1 MHECANCSTF
11 SSWNPASANKFF
23 VFYNL
28 HIETLIPRTRYFLF
42 FLKLHS
48 IFWKEYFSGDDY
60 DDGLYLD
67 ITITLCRRGEF
78 FDAWIRSNHTILYLH
93 IQSTRNQ

>member
-11 SSWNPASANKFF
+11 SSWNPATANKFF

-28 HIETLIPRTRYFLF
+28 HIETLKKVLF
-42 FLKLHS
+42 SFFQKLHS
-48 IFWKEYFSGDDY
+48 LFWKEYFSGDDY

-67 ITITLCRRGEF
+67 ITITLCRRGNF

-93 IQSTRNQ
+93 IQWTINQ

>member
-11 SSWNPASANKFF
+11 SSWNPATANKFF

-28 HIETLIPRTRYFLF
+28 HIITLIHTIFSF
-42 FLKLHS
+42 FLKLQS

-93 IQSTRNQ
+93 IQWARNQ